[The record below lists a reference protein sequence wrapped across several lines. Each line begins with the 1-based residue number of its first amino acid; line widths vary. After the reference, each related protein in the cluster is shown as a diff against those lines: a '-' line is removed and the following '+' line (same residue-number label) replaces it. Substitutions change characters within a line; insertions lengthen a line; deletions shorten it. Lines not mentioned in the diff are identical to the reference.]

1 MRRILA
7 ALAVIGLAGPVLAA
21 CAESVPDRRVVAAA
35 KCTLPVSEKFGLDP
49 DQRMVARNGEVEDL
63 GEGRYRATGLATTG
77 GPQDDDLVLG
87 TFVCEVVP
95 DSSDTLRGFRVTRL
109 EVQRED

>member
-1 MRRILA
+1 MRRVLA
-7 ALAVIGLAGPVLAA
+7 VLAVIGLAGPVLAA
-21 CAESVPDRRVVAAA
+21 CADAVPDRRVVAAA
-35 KCTLPVSEKFGLDP
+35 KCTLPVSEEFGLDG
-49 DQRMVARNGEVEDL
+49 DRRMYTRDGDVEDL
-63 GEGRYRATGLATTG
+63 GEGRYRVTGLATTG
-77 GPQDDDLVLG
+77 GPQDDDIVLG